1 MILEVF
7 CNLNGSVGSPEDALW
22 PHSSAICRAA
32 AYDAALQET
41 KQRLSL
47 QSSPAGCGVREGR
60 LGTMLCLLVGAG
72 GGGRAA
78 AAQVAIPH
86 SCQCAKSSGFPR
98 EAKCAAFCSTP
109 TTDTAAITKATQLP
123 EFNGRKA
130 GEKLVMA

>member
-7 CNLNGSVGSPEDALW
+7 CNLNGSVGSLW
-22 PHSSAICRAA
+22 PRSSAVCSAA
-32 AYDAALQET
+32 ACDAALQET

-47 QSSPAGCGVREGR
+47 HSSPAGCGVREGR
-60 LGTMLCLLVGAG
+60 LGTMLCTLMGAR
-72 GGGRAA
+72 GGRRAT

-86 SCQCAKSSGFPR
+86 SCQRAKSSGFPR
-98 EAKCAAFCSTP
+98 EVKCCAVFCSTP
-109 TTDTAAITKATQLP
+109 ITDTAAITKATQLP